1 MEGGFSSL
9 SDMLCRI
16 AEVDLSRYSQSAAL
30 RQWYYTD
37 GSKGGLQ
44 AMINAQYRFFAPD
57 LSAEGPRGGGRL
69 PERDSHSSTGR
80 EGKRGTGSPRLPE
93 DRTISGRTRRERAGR
108 CPGSERYGKERR

>member
-1 MEGGFSSL
+1 VLYPLTQNPNFRVLDAIGRDFASHPPSPPPPLFGPRTGLPRSAEDIAMEGGFSSL
-9 SDMLCRI
+9 SEMLCRI

-57 LSAEGPRGGGRL
+57 LSAEGP
-69 PERDSHSSTGR
+69 
-80 EGKRGTGSPRLPE
+80 
-93 DRTISGRTRRERAGR
+93 
-108 CPGSERYGKERR
+108 

>member
-57 LSAEGPRGGGRL
+57 LSAEGP
-69 PERDSHSSTGR
+69 
-80 EGKRGTGSPRLPE
+80 
-93 DRTISGRTRRERAGR
+93 
-108 CPGSERYGKERR
+108 

>member
-1 MEGGFSSL
+1 MLYPLTQNPNFRVLDAIGRDFASHPPTPPPLFGPKTGQLRSAEDIAMEGGFSSL

-44 AMINAQYRFFAPD
+44 AMINAQYKFFAPD
-57 LSAEGPRGGGRL
+57 LSAE
-69 PERDSHSSTGR
+69 
-80 EGKRGTGSPRLPE
+80 SP
-93 DRTISGRTRRERAGR
+93 
-108 CPGSERYGKERR
+108 

>member
-1 MEGGFSSL
+1 MLYPLTQNPNFRVLDAIGQDFASHPPSPPLFGPRTGLPRSAQDIAMEGGFSSL

-57 LSAEGPRGGGRL
+57 LSAEGP
-69 PERDSHSSTGR
+69 
-80 EGKRGTGSPRLPE
+80 
-93 DRTISGRTRRERAGR
+93 
-108 CPGSERYGKERR
+108 